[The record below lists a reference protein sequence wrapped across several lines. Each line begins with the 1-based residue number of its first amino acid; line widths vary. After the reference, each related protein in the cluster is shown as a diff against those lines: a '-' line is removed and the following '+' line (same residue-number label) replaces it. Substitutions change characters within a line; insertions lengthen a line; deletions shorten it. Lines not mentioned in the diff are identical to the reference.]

1 MTDSLLTKLDK
12 QAVAAEDSADEVRWR
27 QAAEVVKRLDAG
39 ETTREVAASWI
50 NARTGKPYDHS
61 HVVRCAEM
69 HKRCAS
75 ASELPEWAPT
85 YAALTHKQTRPEQA
99 QAQVPTT
106 PETARRFV
114 ENLHKA
120 PREVVDILR
129 TALPPVEATRVQADA
144 RSMFREEKEAA
155 AASAR
160 TTGPLRR
167 SLGVAE
173 LRESLGVS
181 LELARGLDGVSDE
194 QETQIDADLEA
205 IRTEVA
211 IKRSV
216 GELTA

>member
-50 NARTGKPYDHS
+50 NARTGNPYGMS
-61 HVVRCAEM
+61 HVVHCAEM
-69 HKRCAS
+69 HKRFAS
-75 ASELPEWAPT
+75 ESELPEWAPA
-85 YAALTHKQTRPEQA
+85 YAAVSHKTTRPESA

-106 PETARRFV
+106 PEIARKFV

-120 PREVVDILR
+120 PQEVVDILR
-129 TALPPVEATRVQADA
+129 TALPPAEPVRAEAGAHKL
-144 RSMFREEKEAA
+144 REEKEAEA
-155 AASAR
+155 ATAR